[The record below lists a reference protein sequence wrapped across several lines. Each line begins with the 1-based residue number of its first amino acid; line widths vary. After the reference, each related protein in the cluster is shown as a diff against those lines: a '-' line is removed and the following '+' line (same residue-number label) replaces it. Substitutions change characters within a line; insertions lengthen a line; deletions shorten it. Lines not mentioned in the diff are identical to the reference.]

1 MLENL
6 TRPGVCPK
14 FLRMDFS
21 NAGFGDQMNRLIY
34 LYTVALVSKA
44 TVVVDDKYG
53 QPSVHKKDGY
63 MDLFEKFGFPSNPLR
78 ESEVNSKYPETVW
91 SSLSLSKVALQNPS
105 VFDSMPCGSG
115 IRTSILSCGFWCPLA
130 LSHYIEIM
138 AQPIISE
145 LIKRRNSTL
154 NERIYPLRNDRVNIV
169 WHIRTGDICLRCLD
183 LSFINN
189 VKGFLRNV
197 TVNVPSQNIIVH
209 QKDIRVHAIFNA
221 SRDTIFYTNGNPENA
236 VKLFLNADI
245 LVITGSSFPAMVAW
259 LTPLHQP
266 LVLLSEKKEHFFW
279 GDENVKGTLYDL
291 SEGRSI
297 RLAKNG
303 QVLNY
308 KSKDITSLLRMR
320 GVIQRVKTSQP
331 IPLAAAFF
339 YKNRYVVV
347 ASILIMILGFTRIRR
362 FRRGSKLQ

>member
-1 MLENL
+1 
-6 TRPGVCPK
+6 V
-14 FLRMDFS
+14 
-21 NAGFGDQMNRLIY
+21 
-34 LYTVALVSKA
+34 
-44 TVVVDDKYG
+44 
-53 QPSVHKKDGY
+53 
-63 MDLFEKFGFPSNPLR
+63 LFRS
-78 ESEVNSKYPETVW
+78 
-91 SSLSLSKVALQNPS
+91 
-105 VFDSMPCGSG
+105 
-115 IRTSILSCGFWCPLA
+115 
-130 LSHYIEIM
+130 
-138 AQPIISE
+138 
-145 LIKRRNSTL
+145 
-154 NERIYPLRNDRVNIV
+154 
-169 WHIRTGDICLRCLD
+169 DICLRCLD

-279 GDENVKGTLYDL
+279 GDENVIGTLYDL
-291 SEGRSI
+291 SEGRAI